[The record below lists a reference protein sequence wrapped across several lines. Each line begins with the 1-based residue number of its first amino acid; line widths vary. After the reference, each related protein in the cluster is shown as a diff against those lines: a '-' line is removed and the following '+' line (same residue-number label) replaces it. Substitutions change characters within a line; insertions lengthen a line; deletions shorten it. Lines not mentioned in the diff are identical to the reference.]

1 MYYNVLIDGNEKI
14 LYTYTYSTV
23 QYLLIPSVQSIIARN
38 YKSFVAIYE
47 GMYGNNVRWLYDCCV
62 YTRAF
67 MIDQLARYFRTL
79 AS

>member
-14 LYTYTYSTV
+14 LYTYSTVHV
-23 QYLLIPSVQSIIARN
+23 QYLLIQSIIARN

>member
-14 LYTYTYSTV
+14 LYTYSTV
-23 QYLLIPSVQSIIARN
+23 QYLLIQSIIARN